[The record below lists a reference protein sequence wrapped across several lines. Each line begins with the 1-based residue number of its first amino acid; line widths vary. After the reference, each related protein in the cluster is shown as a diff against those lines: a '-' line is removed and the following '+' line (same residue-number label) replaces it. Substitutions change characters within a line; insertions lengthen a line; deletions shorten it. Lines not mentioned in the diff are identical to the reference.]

1 MDHDPLKQLSAKR
14 RTYADLSRFI
24 SSRTS
29 EVPNY
34 SFLLGAGCSVS
45 SGVRSAGALVEQ
57 WRQEVFERLYPGEI
71 YETETA
77 KERLSKTEGVW
88 YNSTREYSALFE
100 KNFDLPRQ
108 RRMFVEKEVAG
119 KSPNL
124 GYAYLIRLVDT
135 GFINTMFTTNF
146 DDLLTE
152 SFFQFSQ
159 SRPMMCAHDSAISSV
174 SVTSTRP
181 KIIKLHGDYLFDDI
195 KSTVRETESLEENTR
210 KKFVEFGRNFGLVV
224 VGYSGCDRSIM
235 DVLQYLL
242 RSEDHFKHGIY
253 WCIRKGETPSDEL
266 IKLLWRDRV
275 YFVEIDGF
283 DELMGQLHNDLI
295 GSSLPIDTGIVN
307 DKPRTIIKG
316 FCENT
321 YLRSSSSD
329 VIKRDLQIL
338 ERQNSREELFST
350 FRDYKR
356 FPQDSDEDELSDRET
371 VAMLEIRRLI
381 DSNSFAEARDR
392 IKVELEKHPSVR
404 ARDRFYD
411 LLVRTEELAGD
422 VRAAIRVFDDLISLD
437 PRDPDNYI
445 RKSHLLVEHS
455 ERMAVINSCLEIAPH
470 SFKVHNEAL
479 SVFLD
484 ARAAALGFENSELN
498 ARIEHHFQQSIKC
511 NPGLTNWAWSL
522 LSSHLFAEAIPK
534 DEFRRRTEDI
544 IARCSAMDPTSLTTL
559 RARVNRLARY
569 KDDRASSDASDLLA
583 EISMIAKS
591 KPQYS
596 KADYAWLEMDA
607 LSSLERHSDLSKKV
621 SEINLD
627 SELSNTRD
635 FLVRKA
641 RHLLEASGD
650 LEGAIAA
657 MRSAIK
663 ATKTVEDVMTL
674 ARYLAYKR
682 DHAGISELV
691 DEHGKTFYPIH
702 KHLLS
707 RLEFMARNNVEGALA
722 QLRAMN
728 SMRMTGVNQKNEE
741 IHDLLLLKKYKEAE
755 EIAKAALDQI
765 GWNINHPE
773 LIVNYELA
781 RLRQGETPKK
791 ARLLEIIEKSGNE
804 SATACAHILVGSTDK
819 CRDILK
825 AELRRNRENAF
836 IYESWAIFADERH
849 KKVLDGALAQA
860 S

>member
-14 RTYADLSRFI
+14 RTYADLRRFI

-29 EVPNY
+29 EMPNY
-34 SFLLGAGCSVS
+34 SFLLGAGYSVS
-45 SGVRSAGALVEQ
+45 SGVRSAGALVDQ
-57 WRQEVFERLYPGEI
+57 WRQEVFERLYPGDAYDAEG
-71 YETETA
+71 A
-77 KERLSKTEGVW
+77 RERLSKTEGVW

-321 YLRSSSSD
+321 YLRSSSSE

-356 FPQDSDEDELSDRET
+356 FPQDIDDDELSDRET

-392 IKVELEKHPSVR
+392 IKSELEKHPSVR

-445 RKSHLLVEHS
+445 RKSNLLVEHS
-455 ERMAVINSCLEIAPH
+455 ERIAVINTCLEVAPH
-470 SFKVHNEAL
+470 SFKVHNAAL
-479 SVFLD
+479 SLFLD
-484 ARAAALGFENSELN
+484 ARGAALGFDNSELN
-498 ARIEHHFQQSIKC
+498 ARIEHHFQLSVKC

-522 LSSHLFAEAIPK
+522 ISSHLFTEAIPK

-544 IARCSAMDPTSLTTL
+544 IAKCSAMDPTSLTAL

-569 KDDRASSDASDLLA
+569 KDDRVSSDASELLS
-583 EISMIAKS
+583 EISLIAKA

-607 LSSLERHSDLSKKV
+607 LSSLERHTDLSKKV
-621 SEINLD
+621 SELNLD
-627 SELSNTRD
+627 VELSNSRE

-650 LEGAIAA
+650 LDGAIAS
-657 MRSAIK
+657 MRLAIK
-663 ATKTVEDVMTL
+663 ASKTSEDVLAL

-682 DHAGISELV
+682 DHVGILELIE
-691 DEHGKTFYPIH
+691 EHGKSFYPIH
-702 KHLLS
+702 KHLLN
-707 RLEFMARNNVEGALA
+707 RFEFLARNNIEGALA

-781 RLRQGETPKK
+781 RLRQGEPPKK
-791 ARLLEIIEKSGNE
+791 ARLLDIIEKSGNE
-804 SATACAHILVGSTDK
+804 AATACAHLLVGSSDK

-825 AELRRNRENAF
+825 AELRRNRENLFTFEA
-836 IYESWAIFADERH
+836 WAIFADERH
-849 KKVLDGALAQA
+849 KKVLDAAVAQA

>member
-1 MDHDPLKQLSAKR
+1 
-14 RTYADLSRFI
+14 
-24 SSRTS
+24 
-29 EVPNY
+29 
-34 SFLLGAGCSVS
+34 
-45 SGVRSAGALVEQ
+45 
-57 WRQEVFERLYPGEI
+57 
-71 YETETA
+71 
-77 KERLSKTEGVW
+77 
-88 YNSTREYSALFE
+88 
-100 KNFDLPRQ
+100 
-108 RRMFVEKEVAG
+108 MFVEKEVAG
-119 KSPNL
+119 KTPNL

-146 DDLLTE
+146 DDLVTE

-159 SRPMMCAHDSAISSV
+159 NRPMMCAHDSAISSV

-181 KIIKLHGDYLFDDI
+181 KVIKLHGDYLFDDI

-253 WCIRKGETPSDEL
+253 WCIRKGEVPSDEL

-295 GSSLPIDTGIVN
+295 GSNLPIDTGIVN

-321 YLRSSSSD
+321 YLRSSASE
-329 VIKRDLQIL
+329 VIKRDLEIL

-356 FPQDSDEDELSDRET
+356 FPQDNDEDELSDRET

-392 IKVELEKHPSVR
+392 IKAELEKHPGVK

-422 VRAAIRVFDDLISLD
+422 VRAAIRVFDDLIALE
-437 PRDPDNYI
+437 PRDHNHYI

-455 ERMAVINSCLEIAPH
+455 ERMAVMAACLEIAPN
-470 SFKVHNEAL
+470 SFKVHNAVL
-479 SVFLD
+479 LVLLD
-484 ARAAALGFENSELN
+484 ARAAALGFDNSELN
-498 ARIEHHFQQSIKC
+498 DRIECHFQESIRC
-511 NPGLTNWAWSL
+511 NPSLTNWAWSL

-534 DEFRRRTEDI
+534 DEFKRRTEEI
-544 IARCSAMDPTSLTTL
+544 VSKCASMDPTSLTTL
-559 RARVNRLARY
+559 RARLNQLARY
-569 KDDRASSDASDLLA
+569 KDDRASKEASDLLS
-583 EISMIAKS
+583 EISVIAKS
-591 KPQYS
+591 KPQYF
-596 KADYAWLEMDA
+596 KEDYAWLEMDA
-607 LSSLERHSDLSKKV
+607 LSSLERHTDLSKKV
-621 SEINLD
+621 SEFNLD
-627 SELSNTRD
+627 SDLAGSRE

-650 LEGAIAA
+650 LDGAISA

-663 ATKTVEDVMTL
+663 ASKTAEDVLAL
-674 ARYLAYKR
+674 ARYLMYKR
-682 DHAGISELV
+682 DASGISELI
-691 DEHGKTFYPIH
+691 DEHGKSFYPIH
-702 KHLLS
+702 KHHLN
-707 RLEFMARNNVEGALA
+707 RFEFLARNNVEGALA
-722 QLRAMN
+722 QLRAMHAL
-728 SMRMTGVNQKNEE
+728 RMTGVTQKNEE
-741 IHDLLLLKKYKEAE
+741 IHDLLILKKYKEAE

-781 RLRQGETPKK
+781 RQRQGESPKK
-791 ARLLEIIEKSGNE
+791 SRLQEIIDKSGSE
-804 SATACAHILVGSTDK
+804 AATACAHILVGSSDK
-819 CRDILK
+819 CRDVLK
-825 AELRRNRENAF
+825 SELRRNRENGF
-836 IYESWAIFADERH
+836 IYGDWAIFADERNR
-849 KKVLDGALAQA
+849 KVLEAAIAQA
-860 S
+860 H

>member
-1 MDHDPLKQLSAKR
+1 M
-14 RTYADLSRFI
+14 
-24 SSRTS
+24 
-29 EVPNY
+29 
-34 SFLLGAGCSVS
+34 
-45 SGVRSAGALVEQ
+45 EQ
-57 WRQEVFERLYPGEI
+57 WRQEVFERLFPGEP
-71 YETETA
+71 YDA
-77 KERLSKTEGVW
+77 QVARERLSKTEGVW

-174 SVTSTRP
+174 SVTSARP

-295 GSSLPIDTGIVN
+295 GSNLPIDTGIVN

-321 YLRSSSSD
+321 YLRSSTSE
-329 VIKRDLQIL
+329 VIKRDLEIL

-356 FPQDSDEDELSDRET
+356 FPQESDDDELSDRET

-381 DSNSFAEARDR
+381 DSNSLIEARER
-392 IKVELEKHPSVR
+392 IKAELEKQPGNR

-422 VRAAIRVFDDLISLD
+422 IRAAIRVLDDLISLD
-437 PRDPDNYI
+437 PLDPDNYI
-445 RKSHLLVEHS
+445 RKSHLLLDHK
-455 ERMAVINSCLEIAPH
+455 ERMDVINSCLEFAPH
-470 SFKVHNEAL
+470 KFKVHNAAL
-479 SVFLD
+479 SAMLD
-484 ARAAALGFENSELN
+484 ARGAVLGFDSTELN
-498 ARIEHHFQQSIKC
+498 ARIDYHFQQSVRC

-522 LSSHLFAEAIPK
+522 LSKHLFQEAIPK
-534 DEFRRRTEDI
+534 DEYKRRIEDI
-544 IARCSAMDPTSLTTL
+544 ITKCSAMDPTSLTAF

-569 KDDRASSDASDLLA
+569 KEDRTSADASALLS
-583 EISMIAKS
+583 EISHASKS
-591 KPQYS
+591 KPQYLR
-596 KADYAWLEMDA
+596 ADYIWLEMDA
-607 LSSLERHSDLSKKV
+607 MSSLERHSELSKKV
-621 SEINLD
+621 SEVNLD
-627 SELSNTRD
+627 ADLSNSRE

-641 RHLLEASGD
+641 KHLMEASGD
-650 LEGAIAA
+650 LDGAIAS
-657 MRSAIK
+657 MKSAIK
-663 ATKTVEDVMTL
+663 SEKTSEDILTL
-674 ARYLAYKR
+674 ARYLSYKQ
-682 DHAGISELV
+682 DSHAIATLTE
-691 DEHGKTFYPIH
+691 EHGKSLYPIQR
-702 KHLLS
+702 HLLS
-707 RLEFMARNNVEGALA
+707 RLEFISKGNIEGALA

-728 SMRMTGVNQKNEE
+728 SLRMTGVNEKNDE
-741 IHDLLLLKKYKEAE
+741 IHDLIILKKYREAE
-755 EIAKAALDQI
+755 DIAKAALDQI
-765 GWNINHPE
+765 GWSINHPA

-781 RLRQGETPKK
+781 RARQGESPKK
-791 ARLLEIIEKSGNE
+791 SRLLDVIEKSGSE
-804 SATACAHILVGSTDK
+804 AASACAHIMVGTADK
-819 CRDILK
+819 CREILK
-825 AELRRNRENAF
+825 SEIRRNRENF
-836 IYESWAIFADERH
+836 YLFSSWAIFADEKNR
-849 KKVLDGALAQA
+849 KTLDAAINQA